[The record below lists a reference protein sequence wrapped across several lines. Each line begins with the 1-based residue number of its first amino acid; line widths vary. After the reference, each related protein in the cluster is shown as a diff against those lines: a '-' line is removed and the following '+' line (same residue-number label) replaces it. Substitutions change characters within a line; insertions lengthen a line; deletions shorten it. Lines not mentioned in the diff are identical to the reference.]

1 MVETGDNKE
10 RIKHGLR
17 TLTLDASH
25 HKNTR
30 LEINNPSRSRANWK
44 LLTKQ
49 KRHPRLEPLV
59 EQEYNHGHTTH
70 DLLVA
75 FGLGQKMEEGR
86 R

>member
-1 MVETGDNKE
+1 MVCEHLPLMRATRRIPDSKSTTLVDHAQTGSSLRNK
-10 RIKHGLR
+10 
-17 TLTLDASH
+17 
-25 HKNTR
+25 
-30 LEINNPSRSRANWK
+30 
-44 LLTKQ
+44 

-75 FGLGQKMEEGR
+75 FGLGQEMEEGR